1 MDFNQSPYF
10 DDFDAEKN
18 FYKVLFR
25 PGVAVQT
32 RELNQLQSILQDQV
46 TKFGNNIFKEGSMV
60 IPGNIRYNDKYN
72 YLKLSGKS
80 LGSNDLTYLEG
91 KEICVG
97 QLGTGVKAYVV
108 KAVAA
113 ENSDPD
119 TLIVLYTSGDEA
131 ENAGGGKAFSPGQT
145 LYVVNELSLTVT
157 LQNGLDALGR
167 SAIANMQAG
176 VYYLN
181 GYFVTVPTQTL
192 VIEKYVTAITNI
204 SYKAGLLYTEE
215 IITAEDDASLYDNAT
230 NTTNYTAPGA
240 HRYKITAEF
249 VRYGLDDTPQNFFE
263 LLRIEYGSIQKLINY
278 SQYNIIEETLAR
290 RTYDESGNYTVDPFR
305 MRVREHRLNNRESW
319 SGQTRYI
326 VGDYIAD
333 SGRYFI
339 CVHSG
344 ESAASQSTSFATAD
358 ETSTIID
365 GTVKWRYT
373 SAPRN
378 NGGFLTPE
386 QGGNSSNLVFAITDG
401 KAYVR
406 GHEVAREQTMNL
418 VIAKSR
424 STSVT
429 VSRTFPVNNG
439 NYIILDRNN
448 TWGLPNIETG
458 PKVTMY
464 DRSLGDSSYSLK
476 FGFGN
481 PVGTARIKYID
492 SDFSGGLKLG
502 LFEVNMEPGRQL
514 DRDVNMVAIIDSSA
528 ATTSK
533 AYKLSGTFRYAGG
546 SENSSMN
553 IQVDSRI
560 TFGSIA
566 AGGSGTLTSVGTI
579 FTKQLTSGDTLTFTT
594 TGNTLQT
601 VTVAAVTND
610 TTITIKNGSGATI
623 ANSSGLTSALIT
635 VPAFTVFGA
644 TSSAA
649 LAYELREGDTVF
661 LSSASTY
668 ISGTVTRIFT
678 FTDVHGDSRTRMT
691 ISSTATT
698 AVGTSGTAAR
708 MDLYVQYTGQAANF
722 IGNILGQYNVGVN
735 ATKLTGQFTL
745 KDADGT
751 NTIDPTPHQAV
762 RITAT
767 GSDARLL
774 TEQLY
779 PNDLLD
785 VGGYRIY
792 ITRRST
798 NQAAYGICL
807 DQTVQTAD
815 TAYTAFLIGNKVYD
829 TGDAQLLYKVDDTPA
844 SITDDYYR
852 VYKQNTQ
859 YLASATSVL
868 QIALASGGG
877 LTEIAWSNA
886 PIDYLIAVTDTT
898 GLSTQA
904 RIRDIVTTPSNITI
918 NLYDN
923 ISGTVRIG
931 YTVDRE
937 GAAGTLGGLKTKTL
951 TFDQLYESL
960 SSSVARQTTITLP
973 KADVLRINKILMAPS
988 FVSTWT
994 SATTLAAVDVT
1005 RNYELDDGQR
1015 DSYYDYSRLNLLRNA
1030 PLPQGSLRIYYDY
1043 FEQTAGDYFT
1053 FESYNVD
1060 EIPYEDIPEYK
1071 DLKLRDYLDFRPLIG
1086 TTSTLTNINVL
1097 RYGTEFKCNTNR
1109 YLARKDTVVIDQNGS
1124 IYDIKSVPAIA
1135 PVQPAVQDD
1144 ANLLEL
1150 FNVSLT
1156 PYTDSS
1162 DWPDISLE
1170 AKEHKRYTMS
1180 DIGRLEKRI
1189 ENLEEVVSL
1198 SLLEVSTKSLQI
1210 RDNKDSTLERYKTG
1224 FFVDPFNDQ
1233 TNAGEDIDNRF
1244 SINQD
1249 EQSMQA
1255 HISGYSLPL
1264 SEKINFTSYSPSG
1277 NAGGAE
1283 LTPIDYARD
1292 LQNYQVTGG
1301 VISLPYTTSVI
1312 LKQTV
1317 ATTSIS
1323 VAPFLGVSF
1332 VGKMKIYPDKD
1343 IYEDISTI
1351 KVNVVKDTRNA
1362 ARLKEAQA
1370 LGRKLYGSR
1379 YAITT
1384 VTSAKTVTTNVE
1396 RSIIPF
1402 CRPNTLAV
1410 VVTGLLP
1417 NTKFYPTIDGIDI
1430 RQYTTGA
1437 VHFTMSLL
1445 DYLRFNGVRP
1455 NTGKDWARWRGLAY
1469 SFTDKK
1475 QVKKN
1480 KGVKVNGKW
1489 WVFTRI
1495 TKNPKQ
1501 YNTALPDK
1509 RNGDAFRKAFAT
1521 GVSVYYR
1528 EGSKWR
1534 GSGVALHQDDRTLY
1548 IANPRGRLAPEFIR
1562 AQASQTYSYSGRWYI
1577 GNVSGYFS
1585 ELVTQNRTADQVT
1598 SDDSSGNLYSDSKGN
1613 LVFTVDF
1620 PQDDNLQFFHG
1631 MKKLVISDSPT
1642 DAPDEWQSRAE
1653 AFYEVEGTKV
1663 VITKTTTTTR
1673 SYKPVFVPP
1682 RDPVAQSFKLP
1693 DGYPNGVFLTGID
1706 LYFQQVPETDEIPV
1720 WFEVRVC
1727 DPTGRPG
1734 PERVPGSTVY
1744 KVASQINVDSSTG
1757 VQATT
1762 FAFDEPI
1769 HIKPE
1774 INYAMICGTDQPRFK
1789 VWLATLSQPD
1799 VANPRLAY
1807 STQATLGSLFKSQE
1821 NTLWTEDQFSDLK
1834 FRIHRAVF
1842 DTSVTGVAY
1851 LVNQNLPAAA
1861 LPSNPFT
1868 FMHGSAKVRVT
1879 QPNHGFRDGDYVRFY
1894 SATQAAAYTVSSGS
1908 TLAGIPLTEIFGS
1921 SIAEDQTSDT
1931 DPVLTVESCTL
1942 DEYVITTT
1950 TVANLG
1956 DGATTAET
1964 LRADGG
1970 SDIFAN
1976 NQVLYHVS
1984 TPQIGTI
1991 NFDATS
1997 LNMKGYMIEGHTY
2010 DNLPNSGTDY
2020 TQYVDMVDINKS
2032 NLENNRAKI
2041 ILTDLNEER
2050 RFAGLSV
2057 TAGSAT
2063 ETWYD
2068 SYIGRFELTST
2079 SDHVSPII
2087 DTHHSTLNVIQHRI
2101 DNPTRQSR
2109 LQGALLPAYGT
2120 TSTFIVYK
2128 TILSSTTTIGFVAA
2142 ESAIT
2147 TTAGTFEGI
2156 VPGRYITIEGATNSG
2171 NNNTSTGVLV
2181 TNLSQDLTKVFV
2193 NAALKTESPGAA
2205 ITIRQLQDYTDEATY
2220 IDATGESK
2228 YITRKV
2234 NLENP
2239 ASQIKVLV
2247 DLNVPT
2253 DADFDIYYKFGSSAE
2268 DFNTRVWKLYANKP
2282 TVNKQDDRNSYTE
2295 YEVNMSDFDANG
2307 FPVDMSPFTAFQ
2319 FKLVMRSTNGARI
2332 PKFRNFRVI
2341 AHA

>member
-60 IPGNIRYNDKYN
+60 IPGNVRYNDKYS
-72 YLKLSGKS
+72 YVKLTSKS

-91 KEICVG
+91 KEICTG
-97 QLGTGVKAYVV
+97 PLGTGVTAYVI
-108 KAVAA
+108 KAIAA

-119 TLIVLYTSGDEA
+119 TLIVLYTAGDEA
-131 ENAGGGKAFSPGQT
+131 ENAGGGKAFTPGQT
-145 LYVVNELSLTVT
+145 LYVLNELNLSVV
-157 LQNGLDALGR
+157 LQNGLDAIGR
-167 SAIANMQAG
+167 SALANIQAG
-176 VYYLN
+176 VYFLG
-181 GYFVTVPTQTL
+181 GYFVSVPTQNL
-192 VIEKYVTAITNI
+192 VIQKYVNAITDI
-204 SYKAGLLYTEE
+204 SYKAGLIYTESVV
-215 IITAEDDASLYDNAT
+215 TAEDDATLYDNAT
-230 NTTNYTAPGA
+230 NTSNYTAPGA
-240 HRYKITAEF
+240 HRYQITAEF
-249 VRYGLDDTPQNFFE
+249 VKYGLDETPENFFE
-263 LLRIEYGSIQKLINY
+263 LLRIEYGSIQKLIKS

-305 MRVREHRLNNRESW
+305 MVVREQRLNNRETW
-319 SGQTRYI
+319 SGQTKYR
-326 VGDYIAD
+326 VGDYIAYN
-333 SGRYFI
+333 GRYFI

-344 ESAASQSTSFATAD
+344 ESAVSQSTSFATAD
-358 ETSTIID
+358 ETTTITD
-365 GTVKWRYT
+365 GTVRWRYT
-373 SAPRN
+373 TSPRN

-386 QGGNSSNLVFAITDG
+386 QGATTSNLVFAITDG

-406 GHEVAREQTMNL
+406 GHEVVREQTMNL
-418 VIAKSR
+418 IVPKSR

-429 VSRTFPVNNG
+429 VTRTFPVNNG
-439 NYIILDRNN
+439 NYIILDRNA
-448 TWGLPNIETG
+448 TWGLPDIQSG
-458 PKVTMY
+458 PLVNLY
-464 DRSLGDSSYSLK
+464 DRSLGDSSLSLK

-502 LFEVNMEPGRQL
+502 LFNVNMEPGRIL
-514 DRDVNMVAIIDSSA
+514 DRDVNMVAIHDSSQT
-528 ATTSK
+528 TTSK
-533 AYKLSGTFRYAGG
+533 TYKLSGTFRYTGG
-546 SENSSMN
+546 AENSSVQ
-553 IQVDSRI
+553 IQVDSRF

-579 FTKQLTSGDTLTFTT
+579 FAKQLTSGDTLTFITSS
-594 TGNTLQT
+594 NTVQT
-601 VTVAAVTND
+601 VSVIGVTND
-610 TTITIKNGSGATI
+610 TTITIKNNTAGVI
-623 ANSSGLTSALIT
+623 ANSSGLTSAT
-635 VPAFTVFGA
+635 VTLPAYTVFGA

-649 LAYELREGDTVF
+649 LAYELREGDLVF

-708 MDLYVQYTGQAANF
+708 MDLYIQYNGQPASF

-745 KDADGT
+745 KDVDGT
-751 NTIDPTPHQAV
+751 NTIDPAPHQAV

-767 GSDARLL
+767 GADARLL
-774 TEQLY
+774 TEQLFT
-779 PNDLLD
+779 NDLID
-785 VGGYRIY
+785 VNGYRIY

-807 DQTVQTAD
+807 DQAVPTTD
-815 TAYTAFLIGNKVYD
+815 TAYPAFLIGNKVYD
-829 TGDAQLLYKVDDTPA
+829 TGDASLLFKVDDTPA
-844 SITDDYYR
+844 LIKNDYYR
-852 VYKQNTQ
+852 IYKQSSQ
-859 YLASATSVL
+859 YLATATSVL
-868 QIALASGGG
+868 QIALSSGANY
-877 LTEIAWSNA
+877 TEIAWSNA
-886 PIDYLIAVTDTT
+886 PIDYLIAVSDTT

-904 RIRDIVTTPSNITI
+904 LIRDIVTTPNNITI
-918 NLYDN
+918 NLYN
-923 ISGTVRIG
+923 AISGTVRIG

-937 GAAGTLGGLKTKTL
+937 GNTGTLGGEKSKTL
-951 TFDQLYESL
+951 QFDQLYEAL
-960 SSSVARQTTITLP
+960 NSSVARQTAIVLP
-973 KADVLRINKILMAPS
+973 KADILRVNKILMAPT

-994 SATTLAAVDVT
+994 SATTAASIDVT
-1005 RNYELDDGQR
+1005 RNYELDNGQR
-1015 DSYYDYSRLNLLRNA
+1015 DAFYDYGRLNLLRNA
-1030 PLPQGSLRIYYDY
+1030 PLPQGSIRIYYDY
-1043 FEQTAGDYFT
+1043 FEHGTGDYFT
-1053 FESYNVD
+1053 FQSYNSD
-1060 EIPYEDIPEYK
+1060 EVPYEDIPEYK
-1071 DLKLRDYLDFRPLIG
+1071 ELKLRDYLDFRPLIG

-1097 RYGTEFKCNTNR
+1097 RYGTTFQCDANR
-1109 YLARKDTVVIDQNGS
+1109 YLARKDTVVIDQNGA
-1124 IYDIKSVPAIA
+1124 IYAISSTPAIA
-1135 PVQPAVQDD
+1135 PVEPSVQDD

-1150 FNVSLT
+1150 FDVSISSF
-1156 PYTDSS
+1156 TDSTA
-1162 DWPDISLE
+1162 WPDISIV
-1170 AKEHKRYTMS
+1170 AKEHKRYTMA

-1189 ENLEEVVSL
+1189 DNLEEIVSL

-1224 FFVDPFNDQ
+1224 FFVDAFNDQ
-1233 TNAGEDIDNRF
+1233 TNAGPDIDNRF
-1244 SINQD
+1244 SINQE

-1255 HISGYSLPL
+1255 HISGYTLPL
-1264 SEKINFTSYSPSG
+1264 SEKINFTNYSPSG

-1283 LTPIDYARD
+1283 LTPIDYARG

-1332 VGKMKIYPDKD
+1332 VGRMKIYPDKD
-1343 IYEDISTI
+1343 IYEDITTI
-1351 KVNVVKDTRNA
+1351 KINVTDPKNKD
-1362 ARLKEAQA
+1362 RLKDAQD
-1370 LGRKLYGSR
+1370 LGKKLYGSR
-1379 YAITT
+1379 YAIQTT
-1384 VTSAKTVTTNVE
+1384 TKKKTVTEVE
-1396 RSIIPF
+1396 KSIIPY

-1430 RQYTTGA
+1430 RSYCTGA
-1437 VHFTMSLL
+1437 VHFTMTLIDFL
-1445 DYLRFNGVRP
+1445 KFGHIRP
-1455 NTGKDWARWRGLAY
+1455 NSGKDWARWRSLAY

-1480 KGVKVNGKW
+1480 KGVKINGKW
-1489 WVFTRI
+1489 WVFQRI

-1509 RNGDAFRKAFAT
+1509 RNGDAMRKAFAT

-1528 EGSKWR
+1528 EGSRWR
-1534 GSGVALHQDDRTLY
+1534 GSGVALHQDQGTLY

-1562 AQASQTYSYSGRWYI
+1562 SQPSETYSYSGRWYI
-1577 GNVSGYFS
+1577 GNVSGYFTD
-1585 ELVTQNRTADQVT
+1585 LVTQNRTANQVT
-1598 SDDSSGNLYSDSKGN
+1598 SDDSLGNLYSDRKGN

-1642 DAPDEWQSRAE
+1642 DAADEWLSRAE
-1653 AFYEVEGTKV
+1653 AYYQVEGTKV

-1673 SYKPVFVPP
+1673 TYKPVYTPP
-1682 RDPVAQSFKLP
+1682 HDPIAQSFKLP
-1693 DGYPNGVFLTGID
+1693 DGYPNGVFLTGAD
-1706 LYFQQVPETDEIPV
+1706 FYFQQTTESDDKPVMFEI
-1720 WFEVRVC
+1720 RVC

-1734 PERVPGSTVY
+1734 PEQVPGSVVY
-1744 KVASQINVDSSTG
+1744 KVASELIIDSANG
-1757 VQATT
+1757 VRATT
-1762 FAFDEPI
+1762 FEFAEPV

-1774 INYAMICGTDQPRFK
+1774 INYAMVLRTDAPKHR
-1789 VWLATLSQPD
+1789 VWIATLSQPD
-1799 VANPRLAY
+1799 VSNPRLAY

-1834 FRIHRAVF
+1834 FRLHRAVF
-1842 DTSVTGVAY
+1842 NTSVTGVAH
-1851 LVNQNLPAAA
+1851 LVNQNLPTAA

-1868 FMHGSAKVRVT
+1868 FMHGSAKIRVT
-1879 QPNHGFRDGDYVRFY
+1879 QPNHGFRDGDFVRFY
-1894 SATQAAAYTVSSGS
+1894 SATQAAAYTASSGA

-1942 DEYVITTT
+1942 DEYVVTATTI
-1950 TVANLG
+1950 ANLG

-2010 DNLPNSGTDY
+2010 DNLPNSGDDY
-2020 TQYVDMVDINKS
+2020 VQYVDMVDINKS
-2032 NLENNRAKI
+2032 NVENNRAKI

-2050 RFAGLSV
+2050 RFPGLSV

-2068 SYIGRFELTST
+2068 SYIGRFELTSS

-2087 DTHHSTLNVIQHRI
+2087 DTHHSTLNIIQHRI
-2101 DNPTRQSR
+2101 DNPTRSSR
-2109 LQGALLPAYGT
+2109 LQGSLLPAYGT

-2156 VPGRYITIEGATNSG
+2156 VPGRYITIQGATNAG
-2171 NNNTSTGVLV
+2171 NNNTSTGVIV
-2181 TNLSQDLTKVFV
+2181 TGISQDLKKVFV
-2193 NAALKTESPGAA
+2193 NASLTTESPGAA
-2205 ITIRQLQDYTDEATY
+2205 VTIRQLQDYTDEATLV
-2220 IDATGESK
+2220 DATGESK

-2239 ASQIKVLV
+2239 ATQIKMLV

-2253 DADFDIYYKFGSSAE
+2253 EADFDIYYKFGSAAE
-2268 DFNTRVWKLYANKP
+2268 DFENRVWKLYASKP
-2282 TVNKQDDRNSYTE
+2282 RVNKTDDRNSYTE
-2295 YEVNMSDFDANG
+2295 YEVDMTDFDANG
-2307 FPVDMSPFTAFQ
+2307 FPTDMAPFTSFQ
-2319 FKLVMRSTNGARI
+2319 FKIVMRSTNGARI